1 MSIFFFLGLEQNSRG
16 QKLPEAWL
24 GVKCC
29 ATGYLPGIRPGLK
42 IPCPHTNSLA
52 QTALSDSKLGRIT
65 KNKHEAVPDSS
76 FREPTQYCRAIIL
89 QCNTNKLN
97 KKKFLWKS
105 PRVLFRS
112 CRLPAAIATW
122 HRVHYETHLLV
133 WCEVTTPTSRVS
145 IPVTLI
151 LGDTVETFSPSHP
164 KREGWPQN
172 GYID

>member
-1 MSIFFFLGLEQNSRG
+1 MDLVWLTETKNKVEPSRDDR
-16 QKLPEAWL
+16 P

-89 QCNTNKLN
+89 QLKTNKLKKIRKGSAN
-97 KKKFLWKS
+97 K
-105 PRVLFRS
+105 VG
-112 CRLPAAIATW
+112 
-122 HRVHYETHLLV
+122 
-133 WCEVTTPTSRVS
+133 VT
-145 IPVTLI
+145 
-151 LGDTVETFSPSHP
+151 
-164 KREGWPQN
+164 
-172 GYID
+172 